1 MKIINKLT
9 YKNIF
14 IWSEKTLLRGY
25 KDKQQTQR
33 KYLQTI
39 QRMNDLSLE
48 YVKNSQNSPLKK
60 QPKQKMS
67 KKYRH
72 AFHRNGYTVGR

>member
-25 KDKQQTQR
+25 KDKQQT
-33 KYLQTI
+33 
-39 QRMNDLSLE
+39 
-48 YVKNSQNSPLKK
+48 
-60 QPKQKMS
+60 
-67 KKYRH
+67 
-72 AFHRNGYTVGR
+72 